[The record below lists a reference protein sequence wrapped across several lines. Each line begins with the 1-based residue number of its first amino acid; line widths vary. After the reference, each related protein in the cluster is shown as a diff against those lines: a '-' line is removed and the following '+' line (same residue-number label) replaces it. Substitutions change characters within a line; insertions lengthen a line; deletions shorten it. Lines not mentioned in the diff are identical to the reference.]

1 MMKISKLGAFSKVLA
16 LATAVGIGLGAAAEA
31 RTLKVQTSSTASHF
45 TLAFLNEQWV
55 PKLKE
60 MTGGSLEI
68 ELLPIKAVVPHRE
81 TPEAVSMGILDGDLT
96 SINYFAGRDPSFA
109 LMGDLIAGYDSA
121 DQIQAFCANGGGK
134 EMLQKLYDKFQPGV
148 HVIGCG
154 AYAREAFVS
163 KVPINNVDELKGVK
177 VRSPEGLASEVFKRA
192 GAAPVSLPGSEV
204 YTALEKGVIDAADN
218 SAYANNDANGL
229 HKIAKY
235 PIFPGIH
242 STPIL
247 QFTIS
252 QSVWDQLTPAER
264 TALETWYVAAYNDMR
279 RIVDMEDR
287 KLVARDKAAGDLTVI
302 DWPQGERDKFRE
314 IAVGAWKDYAASS
327 EMAQEVYA
335 AHIDFMKQIGLLS
348 ADF

>member
-1 MMKISKLGAFSKVLA
+1 MKFNKLGVFSKALA
-16 LATAVGIGLGAAAEA
+16 LATALGIGLGAAAEA

-45 TLAFLNEQWV
+45 TLAFLNDKWV

-96 SINYFAGRDPSFA
+96 SINYFAGRDPAFA

-121 DQIQAFCANGGGK
+121 DQIQAYCANGGGK
-134 EMLQKLYDKFQPGV
+134 EMLQKLYDTFQPGV
-148 HVIGCG
+148 HVVGCG

-163 KVPINNVDELKGVK
+163 KVPINSVADLTGVK
-177 VRSPEGLASEVFKRA
+177 VRSPEGLAAEVFKRA
-192 GAAPVSLPGSEV
+192 GASPVSLPGSEV

-229 HKIAKY
+229 HKIAKF

-247 QFTIS
+247 QFTVS
-252 QSVWDQLTPAER
+252 QSAWDKMTPAEQS
-264 TALETWYVAAYNDMR
+264 ALETWYVAAYNDMR

-287 KLVARDKAAGDLTVI
+287 KLVARDRANGDLTVI

-314 IAVGAWKDYAASS
+314 IAVGAWKDYAGAS
-327 EMAQEVYA
+327 EMAQEVYES
-335 AHIDFMKQIGLLS
+335 HITFMKKIGLLGE
-348 ADF
+348 DF

>member
-1 MMKISKLGAFSKVLA
+1 MEFNKFAGFAKVLA
-16 LATAVGIGLGAAAEA
+16 VATAVSIGLGAAAEA

-45 TLAFLNEQWV
+45 TLAFLNEKWV

-68 ELLPIKAVVPHRE
+68 ELLPITAVVPHRE

-96 SINYFAGRDPSFA
+96 SINYFAGRDPAFA

-121 DQIQAFCANGGGK
+121 DQIQTYCADGGGK

-148 HVIGCG
+148 KVVGCG
-154 AYAREAFVS
+154 AYAREAFVA
-163 KVPINNVDELKGVK
+163 KVPIRGVADFKGVK
-177 VRSPEGLASEVFKRA
+177 VRSPEGLAAEIFKRA

-229 HKIAKY
+229 HKVAKY

-247 QFTIS
+247 QFTVS
-252 QSVWDQLTPAER
+252 QSAWDKMTPAEQ
-264 TALETWYVAAYNDMR
+264 ASLETWYLAAYNDMR

-287 KLVARDKAAGDLTVI
+287 ALVARDKAAGDLTII
-302 DWPQGERDKFRE
+302 DWPQEERDKFRE
-314 IAVGAWKDYAASS
+314 IAVGAWKDFAASS
-327 EMAQEVYA
+327 EMAQQVYDS
-335 AHIDFMKQIGLLS
+335 HIAFMKQLGLLGQ
-348 ADF
+348 DF

>member
-1 MMKISKLGAFSKVLA
+1 MKIKSLNKASTIVA
-16 LATAVGIGLGAAAEA
+16 LAAAFGIGLGTAAEA
-31 RTLKVQTSSTASHF
+31 RTLKVQTSATASHF
-45 TLAFLNEQWV
+45 TLAFLNETWV
-55 PKLKE
+55 PRLKD

-81 TPEAVSMGILDGDLT
+81 TPEAVAMGILDGDLT

-121 DQIQAFCANGGGK
+121 DQIQAYCAIGGGK
-134 EMLQKLYDKFQPGV
+134 EMLQKLYDKYQPGV
-148 HVIGCG
+148 KVIGCG

-163 KVPINNVDELKGVK
+163 SVPVRGVADFKGVK

-192 GAAPVSLPGSEV
+192 GASPVSLPGSEV

-229 HKIAKY
+229 NKIAKF

-247 QFTIS
+247 QFTVS
-252 QSVWDQLTPAER
+252 QTAWDQMTAAEQA
-264 TALETWYVAAYNDMR
+264 ALEVWYLAAYNDMR
-279 RIVDMEDR
+279 RIVDMKDR
-287 KLVARDKAAGDLTVI
+287 ELVARDKAAGDIEVI
-302 DWPQGERDKFRE
+302 DWPQSERDAFRE

-335 AHIDFMKQIGLLS
+335 SHIAFMKKIGLLN

>member
-1 MMKISKLGAFSKVLA
+1 MKLTKLTAISKAVVLA
-16 LATAVGIGLGAAAEA
+16 VALGVGITAAAEA

-45 TLAFLNEQWV
+45 TLAFLNEKWV
-55 PKLKE
+55 PQLKE

-96 SINYFAGRDPSFA
+96 SINYFAGRDPAFA

-121 DQIQAFCANGGGK
+121 DQIQAYCAIGGGK
-134 EMLQKLYDKFQPGV
+134 EMLQKLYDVYQPGV
-148 HVIGCG
+148 HVVGCG

-163 KVPINNVDELKGVK
+163 KVPIRGVADLEGK
-177 VRSPEGLASEVFKRA
+177 KIRSPEGLASEVFKRA

-229 HKIAKY
+229 HKIAKF

-247 QFTIS
+247 QFTVS
-252 QSVWDQLTPAER
+252 QSAWDEMTPAER
-264 TALETWYVAAYNDMR
+264 AALETWYLAAYNDMR
-279 RIVDMEDR
+279 RVVDIEDR
-287 KLVARDKAAGDLTVI
+287 TLVARDKAAGDIEVI
-302 DWPQGERDKFRE
+302 DWPQSERDAFRE

-327 EMAQEVYA
+327 ELAQEVYQS
-335 AHIDFMKQIGLLS
+335 HIDFMKTLGLLK
-348 ADF
+348 AGF

>member
-1 MMKISKLGAFSKVLA
+1 MEVNKLRLFSKALA
-16 LATAVGIGLGAAAEA
+16 LATVLGVGLGTAAEA

-45 TLAFLNEQWV
+45 TLAFLNEKWV

-68 ELLPIKAVVPHRE
+68 ELLPITAVVPHRE

-121 DQIQAFCANGGGK
+121 DQIQTFCADGGGK
-134 EMLQKLYDKFQPGV
+134 EMLQKMYDTFQPGV
-148 HVIGCG
+148 KVVGCG

-163 KVPINNVDELKGVK
+163 KVPIHSVADFKGVK
-177 VRSPEGLASEVFKRA
+177 VRSPEGLAAEIFKRA
-192 GAAPVSLPGSEV
+192 GASPVSLPGSEV
-204 YTALEKGVIDAADN
+204 YTSLEKGVIDAADN

-229 HKIAKY
+229 HKVAKF

-247 QFTIS
+247 QFTVS
-252 QSVWDQLTPAER
+252 QSVWDKMTPAEQS
-264 TALETWYVAAYNDMR
+264 ALETWYLAAYNDMR

-287 KLVARDKAAGDLTVI
+287 ALVARDKAAGDLTVI
-302 DWPQGERDKFRE
+302 DWPQDERDKFRE
-314 IAVGAWKDYAASS
+314 IAVGAWKDFAASS
-327 EMAQEVYA
+327 EMATEVYD
-335 AHIDFMKQIGLLS
+335 AHISFMKKLGLLPQ
-348 ADF
+348 DF

>member
-1 MMKISKLGAFSKVLA
+1 MEFKDLGRFSRVLA
-16 LATAVGIGLGAAAEA
+16 LATAVGLSLGVAAEA

-45 TLAFLNEQWV
+45 TLAFLNEHWV
-55 PKLKE
+55 PRLKE

-134 EMLQKLYDKFQPGV
+134 EMLQKMYDKFQPGV

-163 KVPINNVDELKGVK
+163 KVPINSVAEFKGVK

-229 HKIAKY
+229 HKIAKF

-247 QFTIS
+247 QFTVS
-252 QSVWDQLTPAER
+252 QSAWDKMTPAEQA
-264 TALETWYVAAYNDMR
+264 ALETWYVAAYNDMR
-279 RIVDMEDR
+279 RVVDMVDR
-287 KLVARDKAAGDLTVI
+287 ELVARDRAAGDITVI
-302 DWPQGERDKFRE
+302 DWPQAERDKFRE
-314 IAVGAWKDYAASS
+314 IAVGAWKDYAGSS
-327 EMAQEVYA
+327 EMAGEVYET
-335 AHIDFMKQIGLLS
+335 HIAFMKNIGLLK

>member
-1 MMKISKLGAFSKVLA
+1 MEFKKLGVFSKTLA
-16 LATAVGIGLGAAAEA
+16 MAVAIGLGLGAAAEA

-45 TLAFLNEQWV
+45 TLAFLNENWV

-68 ELLPIKAVVPHRE
+68 ELLPIRAVVPHRE
-81 TPEAVSMGILDGDLT
+81 TPEAVAMGILDGDLT
-96 SINYFAGRDPSFA
+96 SINYFAGRDPAFA

-121 DQIQAFCANGGGK
+121 DQIQAYCANGGGK
-134 EMLQKLYDKFQPGV
+134 EMLQKLFDKFQPGV
-148 HVIGCG
+148 KVIGCG

-163 KVPINNVDELKGVK
+163 KVPINSVADLNGVK

-229 HKIAKY
+229 HKIAKF

-247 QFTIS
+247 QFTVS
-252 QSVWDQLTPAER
+252 QSVYDQLTPAEQV
-264 TALETWYVAAYNDMR
+264 ALETWYVAAYNDMR
-279 RIVDMEDR
+279 RVVDMVDR
-287 KLVARDKAAGDLTVI
+287 ELVARDKAAGDLTVI
-302 DWPQGERDKFRE
+302 DWPQAERDKFRE

-327 EMAQEVYA
+327 EMAMEVYES
-335 AHIDFMKQIGLLS
+335 HVSFMKKAGLLK

>member
-1 MMKISKLGAFSKVLA
+1 MEFKRLGFLSKALM
-16 LATAVGIGLGAAAEA
+16 LATVLGIGLGATAEA

-45 TLAFLNEQWV
+45 TLAFLNEKWV

-68 ELLPIKAVVPHRE
+68 ELLPIGAVVPHRE

-96 SINYFAGRDPSFA
+96 SINYFAGRDPAFA

-121 DQIQAFCANGGGK
+121 DQIQAYCALGGGK
-134 EMLQKLYDKFQPGV
+134 EMLQALFDKFQPGV
-148 HVIGCG
+148 KVVGCG

-163 KVPINNVDELKGVK
+163 KVPIRGVADFKGVK
-177 VRSPEGLASEVFKRA
+177 VRSPEGLAAEIFKRA
-192 GAAPVSLPGSEV
+192 GASPVSLPGSEV
-204 YTALEKGVIDAADN
+204 YTSLEKGVIDAADN

-229 HKIAKY
+229 HKVAKY

-252 QSVWDQLTPAER
+252 QDTWDKLTPAEQA
-264 TALETWYVAAYNDMR
+264 ALETWYLAAYNDMR

-287 KLVARDKAAGDLTVI
+287 ALVARDKAAGSVTVI
-302 DWPQGERDKFRE
+302 DWPQEERDKFRE
-314 IAVGAWKDYAASS
+314 IAVGAWKDFAAASES
-327 EMAQEVYA
+327 AQEVYNS
-335 AHIDFMKQIGLLS
+335 HIEFMKQLGLLGPE
-348 ADF
+348 F

>member
-1 MMKISKLGAFSKVLA
+1 
-16 LATAVGIGLGAAAEA
+16 
-31 RTLKVQTSSTASHF
+31 VQTSATASHF
-45 TLAFLNEQWV
+45 TLAFLNEHWV

-68 ELLPIKAVVPHRE
+68 ELLPIQAVVPHRE

-96 SINYFAGRDPSFA
+96 SINYFAGRDPGFA

-121 DQIQAFCANGGGK
+121 DQIQAYCAIGGGK

-148 HVIGCG
+148 KVVGCG

-163 KVPINNVDELKGVK
+163 KVPIRGVADFKGVK

-192 GAAPVSLPGSEV
+192 GASPVSLPGSEV

-229 HKIAKY
+229 NKIAKF

-247 QFTIS
+247 QFTVS
-252 QSVWDQLTPAER
+252 QSAWDKMTPAEQ
-264 TALETWYVAAYNDMR
+264 TSLEVWYVAAYNDMR
-279 RIVDMEDR
+279 RVVDMEDR
-287 KLVARDKAAGDLTVI
+287 ELVARDKAAGEIEVI
-302 DWPQGERDKFRE
+302 DWPQSERDAFRE
-314 IAVGAWKDYAASS
+314 IAVGAWKDYASSS
-327 EMAQEVYA
+327 EMAQEVYQS
-335 AHIDFMKQIGLLS
+335 HIDFMKKVGLLKK
-348 ADF
+348 DF

>member
-1 MMKISKLGAFSKVLA
+1 MEFNKLGAFSTVVA
-16 LATAVGIGLGAAAEA
+16 LAAALGISLGAAAEA
-31 RTLKVQTSSTASHF
+31 KTLKVQTSSTASHF
-45 TLAFLNEQWV
+45 TLAFLNEKWV

-68 ELLPIKAVVPHRE
+68 ELLPIKSVVPHRE

-96 SINYFAGRDPSFA
+96 SINYFAGRDPAFA

-121 DQIQAFCANGGGK
+121 DQIQTYCADGGGK

-148 HVIGCG
+148 HVVGCG

-163 KVPINNVDELKGVK
+163 KVPINSVADFAGVK

-192 GAAPVSLPGSEV
+192 GASPVSLPGSEV

-229 HKIAKY
+229 HKIAKF

-247 QFTIS
+247 QFTVS
-252 QSVWDQLTPAER
+252 QSAWDQMSPAER
-264 TALETWYVAAYNDMR
+264 TALETWYLAAYNDMR

-302 DWPQGERDKFRE
+302 DWPQAERDKFRE
-314 IAVGAWKDYAASS
+314 IAVGAWKDYAGSS

-335 AHIDFMKQIGLLS
+335 SHIAFMKQIGLLKQ
-348 ADF
+348 DF

>member
-1 MMKISKLGAFSKVLA
+1 MKFKDLGRITAAVA
-16 LATAVGIGLGAAAEA
+16 LAAAVGSSFAAAAEA
-31 RTLKVQTSSTASHF
+31 KTLKVQTSATASHF
-45 TLAFLNEQWV
+45 TLAFLNDVWV

-81 TPEAVSMGILDGDLT
+81 TPEAVAMGILDGDLT

-121 DQIQAFCANGGGK
+121 DQIQAYCAIGGGK

-148 HVIGCG
+148 KVVGCG

-163 KVPINNVDELKGVK
+163 KVPIRGVADFKGVK
-177 VRSPEGLASEVFKRA
+177 VRSPEGLAAEVFKRA
-192 GAAPVSLPGSEV
+192 GASPVSLPGSEV

-229 HKIAKY
+229 NKIAKF

-247 QFTIS
+247 QFTVS
-252 QSVWDQLTPAER
+252 QSAWDKMTPAEQ
-264 TALETWYVAAYNDMR
+264 TALEVWYVAAYNDMR
-279 RIVDMEDR
+279 RVVDMEDR
-287 KLVARDKAAGDLTVI
+287 ELVARDKAAGDIEVI
-302 DWPQGERDKFRE
+302 DWPQSERDAFRE

-327 EMAQEVYA
+327 EMAQEVYQS
-335 AHIDFMKQIGLLS
+335 HIDFMKKIGLLKK
-348 ADF
+348 DF

>member
-1 MMKISKLGAFSKVLA
+1 MEFNKFAGFARVLA
-16 LATAVGIGLGAAAEA
+16 VATAVGIGLGAAAEA

-45 TLAFLNEQWV
+45 TLAFLNEKWV

-68 ELLPIKAVVPHRE
+68 ELLPITAVVPHRE

-96 SINYFAGRDPSFA
+96 SINYFAGRDPAFA

-121 DQIQAFCANGGGK
+121 DQIQTYCADGGGK

-148 HVIGCG
+148 KVVGCG
-154 AYAREAFVS
+154 AYAREAFVA
-163 KVPINNVDELKGVK
+163 KVPIRSVADFKGVK
-177 VRSPEGLASEVFKRA
+177 VRSPEGLAAEIFKRA

-229 HKIAKY
+229 HKVAKY

-247 QFTIS
+247 QFTVS
-252 QSVWDQLTPAER
+252 QSAWDKMTPAEQ
-264 TALETWYVAAYNDMR
+264 ASLETWYLAAYNDMR

-287 KLVARDKAAGDLTVI
+287 ALVARDKAAGDLTVI
-302 DWPQGERDKFRE
+302 DWPQEERDKFRE
-314 IAVGAWKDYAASS
+314 IAVGAWKDFAASS
-327 EMAQEVYA
+327 EMAQQVYDS
-335 AHIDFMKQIGLLS
+335 HIAFMKQLGLLGQ
-348 ADF
+348 DF

>member
-1 MMKISKLGAFSKVLA
+1 MEFNKLRLFSKALA
-16 LATAVGIGLGAAAEA
+16 LATVLGVGLGTAAEA

-68 ELLPIKAVVPHRE
+68 ELLPIRAVVPHRE
-81 TPEAVSMGILDGDLT
+81 TPEAISMGILDGDLT

-148 HVIGCG
+148 HVVGCG

-163 KVPINNVDELKGVK
+163 KVPINSVDELKGIK

-229 HKIAKY
+229 HKIAKF

-247 QFTIS
+247 QFTVS
-252 QSVWDQLTPAER
+252 QMVWDELTPAER
-264 TALETWYVAAYNDMR
+264 SALETWYVAAYNDMR
-279 RIVDMEDR
+279 RVVDMEDR
-287 KLVARDKAAGDLTVI
+287 ALVARDKAAGDLTVI
-302 DWPQGERDKFRE
+302 DWPQAERDKFRE

-335 AHIDFMKQIGLLS
+335 AHIGFMKQIGLLG

>member
-1 MMKISKLGAFSKVLA
+1 MKISKLGAFSKVLA

>member
-1 MMKISKLGAFSKVLA
+1 MEISKLGTFSKVLA

-45 TLAFLNEQWV
+45 TLAFLNENWV

-68 ELLPIKAVVPHRE
+68 ELLPITAVVPHRE

-134 EMLQKLYDKFQPGV
+134 EMLQKMYDKFQPGV
-148 HVIGCG
+148 KVIGCG

-163 KVPINNVDELKGVK
+163 KVPIHGVADFKGVK
-177 VRSPEGLASEVFKRA
+177 VRSPEGLASEIFKRA
-192 GAAPVSLPGSEV
+192 GASPVSLPGSEV
-204 YTALEKGVIDAADN
+204 YTSLEKGVIDAADN

-229 HKIAKY
+229 HKVAKF
-235 PIFPGIH
+235 PLFPGIH

-247 QFTIS
+247 QFTVS
-252 QSVWDQLTPAER
+252 QSVWDKLTPAEQS
-264 TALETWYVAAYNDMR
+264 ALETWYVAAYNDMR

-287 KLVARDKAAGDLTVI
+287 ALVARDKAAGELTII
-302 DWPQGERDKFRE
+302 DWPQEERDKFRE
-314 IAVGAWKDYAASS
+314 IAVGAWKDFAAAS
-327 EMAQEVYA
+327 EMATEVYET
-335 AHIDFMKQIGLLS
+335 HISFMKKLGLLKS
-348 ADF
+348 DF

>member
-1 MMKISKLGAFSKVLA
+1 MEFKKLGAFSKALA
-16 LATAVGIGLGAAAEA
+16 LATAIGIGLGTAAEA
-31 RTLKVQTSSTASHF
+31 RTLKIQTSSTASHF
-45 TLAFLNEQWV
+45 TLAFLNEHWA

-68 ELLPIKAVVPHRE
+68 ELLPIRAVVPHRE

-96 SINYFAGRDPSFA
+96 SINYFAGRDPAFA

-121 DQIQAFCANGGGK
+121 DQIQAYCANGGGK
-134 EMLQKLYDKFQPGV
+134 EMLQKLYDEFQPGV
-148 HVIGCG
+148 HVVGCG

-163 KVPINNVDELKGVK
+163 KVPIKSVADFQGVK
-177 VRSPEGLASEVFKRA
+177 VRSPEGLAAEIFKRA
-192 GAAPVSLPGSEV
+192 GASPVSLPGSEV

-229 HKIAKY
+229 HKIAKF

-247 QFTIS
+247 QFTVS
-252 QSVWDQLTPAER
+252 QAAWDEMTPAEQ

-279 RIVDMEDR
+279 RVVDMVDR
-287 KLVARDKAAGDLTVI
+287 ELVARDKATGDLTVI
-302 DWPQGERDKFRE
+302 DWPQAERDKFRE

-327 EMAQEVYA
+327 EMAMEVYES
-335 AHIDFMKQIGLLS
+335 HVDFMKKIGLLK

>member
-1 MMKISKLGAFSKVLA
+1 MEFNKLGVFSKALA
-16 LATAVGIGLGAAAEA
+16 LATALGIGLGAAAEA

-45 TLAFLNEQWV
+45 TLAFLNEKWV

-96 SINYFAGRDPSFA
+96 SINYFAGRDPAFA

-121 DQIQAFCANGGGK
+121 DQIQNYCANGGGK
-134 EMLQKLYDKFQPGV
+134 EMLQKLYDTFQPGV
-148 HVIGCG
+148 HVVGCG
-154 AYAREAFVS
+154 AYAREAFVA
-163 KVPINNVDELKGVK
+163 KVPINSVADFEGVK

-192 GAAPVSLPGSEV
+192 GASPVSLPGSEV

-229 HKIAKY
+229 HKIAKF

-247 QFTIS
+247 QFTVS
-252 QSVWDQLTPAER
+252 QSAWDEMTPAEQS
-264 TALETWYVAAYNDMR
+264 ALETWYVAAYNDMR

-287 KLVARDKAAGDLTVI
+287 ALVARDKAAGDLTVI
-302 DWPQGERDKFRE
+302 DWPQAERDKFRE
-314 IAVGAWKDYAASS
+314 IAVSAWKDYAGSS
-327 EMAQEVYA
+327 EMAQEVYES
-335 AHIDFMKQIGLLS
+335 HISFMKKIGLLGK
-348 ADF
+348 DF

>member
-1 MMKISKLGAFSKVLA
+1 MEVNKLRLFSKALA
-16 LATAVGIGLGAAAEA
+16 LATVLGVGLGTAAEA

-45 TLAFLNEQWV
+45 TLAFLNEKWV

-68 ELLPIKAVVPHRE
+68 ELLPITAVVPHRE

-121 DQIQAFCANGGGK
+121 DQIQTFCADGGGK
-134 EMLQKLYDKFQPGV
+134 EMLQKMYDTFQPGV
-148 HVIGCG
+148 KVVGCG

-163 KVPINNVDELKGVK
+163 KVPIRSVADFKGVK
-177 VRSPEGLASEVFKRA
+177 VRSPEGLAAEIFKRA
-192 GAAPVSLPGSEV
+192 GASPVSLPGSEV
-204 YTALEKGVIDAADN
+204 YTSLEKGVIDAADN

-229 HKIAKY
+229 HKVAKF

-247 QFTIS
+247 QFTVS
-252 QSVWDQLTPAER
+252 QSVWDKMTPAEQS
-264 TALETWYVAAYNDMR
+264 ALETWYLAAYNDMR

-287 KLVARDKAAGDLTVI
+287 ALVARDKAAGDLTVI
-302 DWPQGERDKFRE
+302 DWPQDERDKFRE
-314 IAVGAWKDYAASS
+314 IAVGAWKDFAASS
-327 EMAQEVYA
+327 EMATEVYD
-335 AHIDFMKQIGLLS
+335 AHISFMKKLGLLPQ
-348 ADF
+348 DF